1 MPQIPYH
8 GEKLDVHKYLNASAV
23 SKDKMGPAME
33 VGDQGVIRQRPP
45 LRQWGP
51 AEVLAVAA
59 VASSPAEPRQEV
71 RPPTAS

>member
-33 VGDQGVIRQRPP
+33 VGGQGVIRQWPP

-59 VASSPAEPRQEV
+59 VASSPAEPSRAEA
-71 RPPTAS
+71 RG